1 MSGQERTKDEHQVE
15 QGRIQDFFRRGCT
28 CLLRKPPNRY
38 DEWILNGLQ
47 EMSGRLTML
56 EHKERKDREQ
66 IKTLKPKELNKA
78 KTL

>member
-15 QGRIQDFFRRGCT
+15 VERPTDQSVCM
-28 CLLRKPPNRY
+28 RKPPNRY
-38 DEWILNGLQ
+38 DEWILNGLL
-47 EMSGRLTML
+47 EMSGHLTML